1 MVLFGGVKT
10 KRFLLGLL
18 SMLLLAAGF
27 TRAAESLD
35 PLSVSLPAGGAV
47 SGLTAASCSL
57 PCGTECD
64 IAR

>member
-1 MVLFGGVKT
+1 VKT

-18 SMLLLAAGF
+18 SMFLLAAGF

-35 PLSVSLPAGGAV
+35 PLAV
-47 SGLTAASCSL
+47 STPARATVEGLAAASCSV
-57 PCGTECD
+57 PCGAECD